1 MYSEQDKSIL
11 ASYSVVRVRNYEPK
25 ELRKTLQLI
34 LSLFPQVSYRI
45 GEKGSVKILYSENES
60 AFGSSP
66 GISPG
71 LHTSSSTSSGAS
83 DDLNAE
89 IAAYLPPPPPQQQ
102 QPPQQPPQQVRII
115 QNC

>member
-1 MYSEQDKSIL
+1 MSIF
-11 ASYSVVRVRNYEPK
+11 SK
-25 ELRKTLQLI
+25 
-34 LSLFPQVSYRI
+34 VSYRI
-45 GEKGSVKILYSENES
+45 GEKGSVKILYSENDS

-89 IAAYLPPPPPQQQ
+89 IAAYLPPPPTQQQQQ
-102 QPPQQPPQQVRII
+102 QPPQHSLQQVRTKSKRII
-115 QNC
+115 VSF

>member
-1 MYSEQDKSIL
+1 MISPISSGKLNPS
-11 ASYSVVRVRNYEPK
+11 
-25 ELRKTLQLI
+25 
-34 LSLFPQVSYRI
+34 FPQVSYRI

-102 QPPQQPPQQVRII
+102 QQPPQQPPQQVGAKSHKM
-115 QNC
+115 